1 MKTETKNRMN
11 GARTAVAQAEAGDS
25 RPTGK
30 TILAGSGTVPTAREP
45 GEKPMA
51 IPQNWTFRSR
61 SVAKHFDQHVRESL
75 PWYDLATNAV
85 AHFGRHYIPRL
96 GVVYDIGAS
105 TGNIGLALKE
115 TLIQR
120 AARFT
125 AIEESREM
133 ADRYQGPPELAV
145 ADAVSFEYEPFD
157 FAVLFLVL
165 MFLPAATR
173 ATFLRRLQGLTK
185 PGGALVIIDKVQ
197 MPPGYVGTA
206 FSRLTLQ
213 QKLSVGALPD
223 DILRKELSLAGYQ
236 RPLDPR
242 MLPKAART
250 FFQVGEFVGWIIE
263 RRECYA
269 QTAI

>member
-1 MKTETKNRMN
+1 MKSSFE
-11 GARTAVAQAEAGDS
+11 
-25 RPTGK
+25 
-30 TILAGSGTVPTAREP
+30 VP
-45 GEKPMA
+45 KH
-51 IPQNWTFRSR
+51 WTFRNR
-61 SVAKHFDQHVRESL
+61 KVASHFNQHVREQL

-85 AHFGRHYIPRL
+85 AHFGRHYIPRN

-120 AARFT
+120 QARFF

-133 ADRYQGPPELAV
+133 ADRYEGPPQLVV
-145 ADAVSFEYEPFD
+145 ADAASFDYTPFD
-157 FAVLFLVL
+157 FAVCFLVL
-165 MFLPAATR
+165 MFLPVDTR
-173 ATFLRRLQGLTK
+173 ASFLRRLQGLTK
-185 PGGALVIIDKVQ
+185 PGGALVVVDKVQ

-213 QKLSVGALPD
+213 QKLAVGAKPD

-236 RPLDPR
+236 RPIDPL

-250 FFQVGEFVGWIIE
+250 FFQVGEFVGWILTAPE
-263 RRECYA
+263 R
-269 QTAI
+269 